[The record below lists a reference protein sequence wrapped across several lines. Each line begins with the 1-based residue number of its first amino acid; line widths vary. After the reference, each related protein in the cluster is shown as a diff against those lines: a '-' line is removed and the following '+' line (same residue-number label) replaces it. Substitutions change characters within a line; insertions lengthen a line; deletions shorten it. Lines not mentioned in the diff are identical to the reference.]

1 MFMDLVDQYV
11 KSINEGAV
19 PTIRTAWENV
29 VAIECQRLLKNSIQ
43 FYKDRMEAVL
53 KNDILEDEDFTKN
66 HSQIWLDTI
75 KYFKSRSVGDDSDQY
90 EIQLQQN
97 VDDIY
102 KQFRLSN
109 EQKSQVQCEE
119 VIDNLIKSLQRQVEE
134 REIST
139 PDQLNAVWS
148 VVENNYIQQA
158 KGPMR
163 LRVLKKKFTKFFD
176 FSRKVAEY
184 MVERVEEEARQR
196 IKQEQERYQK
206 LETTFTDIDQK
217 WQITQQTNNELSA
230 KVNNTVQANISLNVE
245 LQGARE
251 QSRQEKE
258 LLNEIKKRIE
268 DELETKTGEIG
279 NIKAEFSKLTN
290 TIDGVYAR
298 FAKAR
303 TIYINSSQKL
313 KFFLEQS
320 NSVTPHP
327 FHKLYDEVCLTL
339 EFTKQGVVHKKSAK
353 KVVGWQKRTLILQD
367 NLLFYF
373 KDNKPSP
380 AETKGCVFLDGKVKV
395 QTTPKAAFSKDNVFE
410 ITTGNRSFYFQA
422 DNDKERD
429 SWIEALKR
437 AMMYFEF
444 CASEFNFDGK
454 ADDKLKSKVLSKKDK

>member
-1 MFMDLVDQYV
+1 
-11 KSINEGAV
+11 
-19 PTIRTAWENV
+19 
-29 VAIECQRLLKNSIQ
+29 
-43 FYKDRMEAVL
+43 
-53 KNDILEDEDFTKN
+53 
-66 HSQIWLDTI
+66 
-75 KYFKSRSVGDDSDQY
+75 
-90 EIQLQQN
+90 
-97 VDDIY
+97 
-102 KQFRLSN
+102 
-109 EQKSQVQCEE
+109 
-119 VIDNLIKSLQRQVEE
+119 
-134 REIST
+134 
-139 PDQLNAVWS
+139 
-148 VVENNYIQQA
+148 
-158 KGPMR
+158 
-163 LRVLKKKFTKFFD
+163 
-176 FSRKVAEY
+176 
-184 MVERVEEEARQR
+184 
-196 IKQEQERYQK
+196 
-206 LETTFTDIDQK
+206 
-217 WQITQQTNNELSA
+217 
-230 KVNNTVQANISLNVE
+230 
-245 LQGARE
+245 
-251 QSRQEKE
+251 
-258 LLNEIKKRIE
+258 
-268 DELETKTGEIG
+268 LETKTGEIG